1 MSLLAWRIGLSKG
14 SVRRTSKDTF
24 EMQLSHT
31 VSAVSVAFDD
41 PNLVSSAGLVP
52 VLGLA
57 RRCGLHAA
65 AAALT
70 VPSPNP
76 AVKVAAVVAGMVA
89 GADSIDGL
97 DRLRHGGMGRLFT
110 GIRAPSTLGS
120 FLRSFTFGHVRQL
133 DKVAATVLTNLAR
146 HSPLLPDADRVCL
159 VDVDDTVKPTYGYA
173 KQGAGYGYT
182 HVKGLN
188 ALIGTLSTPTSAPVI
203 AATRLRKGSTNS
215 ARGAAS
221 FVAATLATA
230 KRCGASGLLL
240 ARMDSAFYTADVVAA
255 VGRAGANFS
264 ITARHTAAVQAA
276 IATIPDDAW
285 TPIRYPNAI
294 WDDQAGGWV
303 SDAEVAEICHTA
315 FAARGPARQVSAR
328 LIVRR
333 VKLLPPAGANQPAL
347 VEGHRYHAVFTDS
360 GLTMLQAETFHRGH
374 AIVEQVM
381 ADLKNGP
388 LAHLP
393 SGRFAANAAW
403 LTLAAM
409 AHNLTR
415 AAGALA
421 SAFHAT
427 ARPATIRDQL
437 INLPARIATSA
448 RRLTLHLPTGWR
460 WEQPWRALIAAI
472 S

>member
-1 MSLLAWRIGLSKG
+1 
-14 SVRRTSKDTF
+14 
-24 EMQLSHT
+24 MQLSHT
-31 VSAVSVAFDD
+31 VSARSVAFDD

-52 VLGLA
+52 VLALA
-57 RRCGLHAA
+57 RRCGLHETAG
-65 AAALT
+65 AALT
-70 VPSPNP
+70 VPNPN
-76 AVKVAAVVAGMVA
+76 AAIKVAAVVAGMVA
-89 GADSIDGL
+89 GADSIEDL
-97 DRLRHGGMGRLFT
+97 DRLRHGGMSRLFT
-110 GIRAPSTLGS
+110 GIRAPSTLGT

-133 DKVAATVLTNLAR
+133 DKVATQLLVNLAG
-146 HSPLLPDADRVCL
+146 HTPLLRDAGRICL

-188 ALIGTLSTPTSAPVI
+188 VLIGTLSTPTSAPVI
-203 AATRLRKGSTNS
+203 AATRLRKGSTS
-215 ARGAAS
+215 SPRGAAS
-221 FVAATLATA
+221 FLASTLAVA
-230 KRCGASGLLL
+230 KRCGATGLVL

-255 VGRAGANFS
+255 IDRAGARFS
-264 ITARHTAAVQAA
+264 ITARLNRSVKAA
-276 IATIPDDAW
+276 IGAIAEEAW
-285 TPIRYPNAI
+285 TPIHYPNAVF
-294 WDDQAGGWV
+294 DDQAGGWV
-303 SDAEVAEICHTA
+303 SDAEVAETSYTA
-315 FAARGPARQVSAR
+315 FTSRGMGRAVTAR

-333 VKLLPPAGANQPAL
+333 VKLLPSAGADQPAL

-360 GLTMLQAETFHRGH
+360 ALTMLQAETCHRGH
-374 AIVEQVM
+374 AIVEHVI

-393 SGRFAANAAW
+393 SGKFAANAAW
-403 LTLAAM
+403 LALAGV

-415 AAGALA
+415 AAGVLA

-460 WEQPWRALIAAI
+460 WEHPWRAVIAAI
-472 S
+472 T

>member
-1 MSLLAWRIGLSKG
+1 
-14 SVRRTSKDTF
+14 V
-24 EMQLSHT
+24 QLSHT
-31 VSAVSVAFDD
+31 VLARSVAFDD

-52 VLGLA
+52 VLALA
-57 RRCGLHAA
+57 RRCGLHETAG
-65 AAALT
+65 AALT
-70 VPSPNP
+70 VPNPN
-76 AVKVAAVVAGMVA
+76 AAIKVAAVVAGMVA
-89 GADSIDGL
+89 GADSIDDL
-97 DRLRHGGMGRLFT
+97 DRLRHGGMSRLFT
-110 GIRAPSTLGS
+110 GIRAPSTLGT

-133 DKVAATVLTNLAR
+133 DKVATQLLVNLAGHTPVLR
-146 HSPLLPDADRVCL
+146 DAGRICL

-203 AATRLRKGSTNS
+203 AATRLRKGSTS
-215 ARGAAS
+215 SPRGAAS
-221 FVAATLATA
+221 FLASTLAVA
-230 KRCGASGLLL
+230 KRCGATGLVL

-255 VGRAGANFS
+255 IDRAGARFS
-264 ITARHTAAVQAA
+264 ITARLNRSVKAA
-276 IATIPDDAW
+276 IGAIAEEAW
-285 TPIRYPNAI
+285 TPIHYPNAVF
-294 WDDQAGGWV
+294 DDQAGGWV
-303 SDAEVAEICHTA
+303 SDAEVAETSYTA
-315 FAARGPARQVSAR
+315 FTSRGMGRAVRAR

-333 VKLLPPAGANQPAL
+333 VKLLPSAGADQPAL

-360 GLTMLQAETFHRGH
+360 PLTMLQAETCHRGH
-374 AIVEQVM
+374 AIVEQVI

-393 SGRFAANAAW
+393 SGKFAANAAW
-403 LTLAAM
+403 LALAGV

-415 AAGALA
+415 AAGVLA

-460 WEQPWRALIAAI
+460 WEHPWRAVIAAI
-472 S
+472 T

>member
-1 MSLLAWRIGLSKG
+1 
-14 SVRRTSKDTF
+14 
-24 EMQLSHT
+24 
-31 VSAVSVAFDD
+31 VAFDD

-52 VLGLA
+52 VLALA
-57 RRCGLHAA
+57 RRCGLHESAR
-65 AAALT
+65 AALT
-70 VPSPNP
+70 VPNPNA

-89 GADSIDGL
+89 GADSIDDL
-97 DRLRHGGMGRLFT
+97 DRLRHGGMARLFG
-110 GIRAPSTLGS
+110 GIRAPSTLGT
-120 FLRSFTFGHVRQL
+120 FLRTFTFGHVRQL
-133 DKVAATVLTNLAR
+133 DKVATQLLVNLAG
-146 HSPLLPDADRVCL
+146 HTPLLRDAGQICL

-203 AATRLRKGSTNS
+203 AATRLRKGSS
-215 ARGAAS
+215 SSPRGAAS
-221 FVAATLATA
+221 FVASTLVTA
-230 KRCGASGLLL
+230 RRCGASGLLV

-255 VGRAGANFS
+255 IGRAGAKFS
-264 ITARHTAAVQAA
+264 ITARQTASVKAA
-276 IATIPDDAW
+276 IAAIVEEAW
-285 TPIRYPNAI
+285 TPIHYPNAVF
-294 WDDQAGGWV
+294 DDQAGGWV
-303 SDAEVAEICHTA
+303 SDAEVAETSYTA
-315 FAARGPARQVSAR
+315 FTSRGPGRSVTAR

-347 VEGHRYHAVFTDS
+347 VEGYRYHAVFTDS
-360 GLTMLQAETFHRGH
+360 ALSMLQAETCHRGH
-374 AIVEQVM
+374 AIVEQVI

-393 SGRFAANAAW
+393 SGKFAANAAW

-415 AAGALA
+415 AAGVLA
-421 SAFHAT
+421 SVFHAT
-427 ARPATIRDQL
+427 ARPATLRDQL

-460 WEQPWRALIAAI
+460 WEHPWRALIGAI
-472 S
+472 T